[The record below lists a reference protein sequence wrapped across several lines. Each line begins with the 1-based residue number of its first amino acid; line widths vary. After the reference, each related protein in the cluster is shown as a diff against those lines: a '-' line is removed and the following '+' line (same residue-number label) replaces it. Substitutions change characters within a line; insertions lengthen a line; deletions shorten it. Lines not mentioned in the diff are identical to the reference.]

1 MACVYALVLASAP
14 EDYRY
19 IGRTNERPARRLSKH
34 LTAARTG
41 EDSYV
46 YRWMRKAMAEG
57 QALDLI
63 VLEDDMTFEESGFRE
78 IALIAEYRA
87 KGYRLTNISAGGDGS
102 LGNSGWK
109 HTEEALAKMRGN
121 KHKLGFKDSPET
133 REKKRLSALGNKSNT
148 GRKASEEARANMRAA
163 QARRTPEELKAAKE
177 KARIT
182 RANRTPEEIQRE
194 RENRSKARK
203 GEKRGPWSPE
213 TREKVMAAR
222 AAAKL
227 KTGISNG

>member
-1 MACVYALVLASAP
+1 MACVYALVLTSAP

-34 LTAARTG
+34 MTAARTG

-46 YRWMRKAMAEG
+46 YRWMRKAMVEG
-57 QALDLI
+57 QSLDLV
-63 VLEDDMTFEESGFRE
+63 VLENDITFEESGIRE

-87 KGYRLTNISAGGDGS
+87 KGYRLTNISAGGDGA

-121 KHKLGFKDSPET
+121 KHCLGRKDSPET
-133 REKKRLSALGNKSNT
+133 REKKRLSALGNKSNL

-163 QARRTPEELKAAKE
+163 QARRTPEEREASKE
-177 KARIT
+177 KT
-182 RANRTPEEIQRE
+182 RLRRLNRTPEEIQRE

-203 GEKRGPWSPE
+203 GKKMSPWTPE
-213 TREKVMAAR
+213 TREKVMAGR
-222 AAAKL
+222 AASK
-227 KTGISNG
+227 IRDRNQ